1 MNLFP
6 MAIKLKSPVITVNIE
21 IYKAKNPFHFIL
33 ENPFHYTSEKDVN
46 ICLYELF

>member
-6 MAIKLKSPVITVNIE
+6 MAIKCPAITVNIE
-21 IYKAKNPFHFIL
+21 IYNAK
-33 ENPFHYTSEKDVN
+33 NPFHYTSEKDVN